1 MTSVFFFFFTMR
13 NKNLTFIYYY
23 YYYLPF
29 RFSFVI
35 KIYERI
41 FNLPNF
47 KKKFI
52 NLEKIILFIYFLLTY
67 GNVIVIR
74 KRKLFC
80 QNQRTSSPTPRPFP
94 TLTYKNSDISKTLIT
109 RYGNT
114 RFSSHFFQNTHLFCY
129 LKSKTFLTWFHFT
142 NYSL

>member
-1 MTSVFFFFFTMR
+1 MR

-52 NLEKIILFIYFLLTY
+52 NLEKIIFFIYFLLTY

-94 TLTYKNSDISKTLIT
+94 TLTYKNSDISKRSSQDMVTL
-109 RYGNT
+109 G
-114 RFSSHFFQNTHLFCY
+114 
-129 LKSKTFLTWFHFT
+129 FLHISFKIPICFAI
-142 NYSL
+142 

>member
-1 MTSVFFFFFTMR
+1 MKLLLPYIQGQIQDQKTKRPQAAITGTNTNILGLSKEVQAMEESYGLAAQVLQKCDICFVFFTMR

-52 NLEKIILFIYFLLTY
+52 NLEKIILFIYFSLTY

-80 QNQRTSSPTPRPFP
+80 
-94 TLTYKNSDISKTLIT
+94 
-109 RYGNT
+109 
-114 RFSSHFFQNTHLFCY
+114 
-129 LKSKTFLTWFHFT
+129 
-142 NYSL
+142 